1 MSHKT
6 RDRIQNAGLLTLI
19 LVLIWTLFMANAHA
33 SGYYGNGIVAY
44 RSNGV
49 VAYRSNHITLVVP
62 LQDSRVVYSDRYAY
76 RQLPPIIRYEPVR
89 VQPVYTEYRTVT
101 REVVRDSRSEY
112 ERGRQDAYDE
122 IRRNQQQDEEK

>member
-33 SGYYGNGIVAY
+33 SGYYG
-44 RSNGV
+44 NGV

-122 IRRNQQQDEEK
+122 IRRNRQQDEEK